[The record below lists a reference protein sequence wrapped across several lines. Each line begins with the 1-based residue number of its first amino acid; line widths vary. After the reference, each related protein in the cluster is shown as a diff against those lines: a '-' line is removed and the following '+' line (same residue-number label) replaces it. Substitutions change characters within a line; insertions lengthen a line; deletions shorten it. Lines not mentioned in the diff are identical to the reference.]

1 MFFKINNEEHL
12 MNSKIDNKEIIINDK
27 AGEVIKEI
35 FLSLF
40 SICQINL
47 EAQSSKVA
55 VKSLIIFISCKS
67 SFTFCHK
74 LNPNCGVSYIDTS
87 EWIEN
92 KKQQ

>member
-1 MFFKINNEEHL
+1 

-47 EAQSSKVA
+47 EATVVKGSSQV
-55 VKSLIIFISCKS
+55 FDHFYSCKS